1 MGPMSALSAKDF
13 EELAWD
19 CMKICQSCSRR
30 SRRTLSG
37 EQIVT
42 AVRRIGWV
50 LGMILCLL
58 VGLTGGA
65 VMGWAAGEI
74 LAWSARL

>member
-1 MGPMSALSAKDF
+1 
-13 EELAWD
+13 
-19 CMKICQSCSRR
+19 MKIACETTEPSVLPQDS
-30 SRRTLSG
+30 SG
-37 EQIVT
+37 REQIVT

-65 VMGWAAGEI
+65 AMGWAAGEI
-74 LAWSARL
+74 LRWSARF